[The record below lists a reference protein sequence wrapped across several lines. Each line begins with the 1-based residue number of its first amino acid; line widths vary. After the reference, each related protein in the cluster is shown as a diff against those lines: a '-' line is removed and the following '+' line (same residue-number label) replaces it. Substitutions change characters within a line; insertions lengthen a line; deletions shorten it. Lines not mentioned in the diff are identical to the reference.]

1 MKKSIFIFSI
11 LCIAVAWVGCDDML
25 DVTPKT
31 DFTDE
36 NFWKTEDDLKFAC
49 NRLYQ
54 QFTPLLYDLRAD
66 DQVGRI
72 EPNPISNGSWSI
84 PAQSSDWTN
93 PYAYIFTANNILVKA
108 ENAPTSESIRNR
120 YLSEARFFR
129 AWHYFELVCKYGDV
143 PLVLKPFAGT
153 TDPELKMPRTPRETV
168 IQQCYDDLEYAA
180 EWLPTRAD
188 MEAVNDE
195 FDRRRVTR
203 SAALALMVRIGL
215 HEGTMQKYHNLS
227 NESVWKAHLQKS
239 IDAYNLLK
247 VEGHQLYTNGSASVS
262 YGGAPV
268 AYMALFFDEVN
279 SSNKEVIFSKA
290 YGPNGITGSNASLHS
305 RSSSAWTSF
314 NITRSMVDYYLY
326 ADGLPREKSPLVF
339 TPESSFNHI
348 LGYESDGITPIAN
361 GMGARDPR
369 LPMSVLLYNDP
380 QQDKNAKILD
390 VLVSYS
396 LGQYAGYSPLDASMP
411 LGYLCKKGF
420 SGYRGSQ
427 DCTDIIVIRWGE
439 MLISYAEALYEMNG
453 AITDAQ
459 LNETVNALR
468 NRVGFAVPLTNAFVA
483 ANGLNMLEEIRRER
497 TVELMAENRRYAD
510 IIRWKIAET
519 VLPKA
524 IAGAKFNENEAFRGY
539 SQVADPSFSELY
551 TDASGKIAGVQ
562 EYPYPEANIR
572 IIEKASTRRFNP
584 AKDYFY
590 PIPSYEI
597 AQSDGNIT
605 QNPGWQ

>member
-11 LCIAVAWVGCDDML
+11 LCLAVAWIGCDDML
-25 DVTPKT
+25 NVTSKT
-31 DFTDE
+31 DFTDN
-36 NFWKTEDDLKFAC
+36 NFWKTENDLKAAC

-54 QFTPLLYDLRAD
+54 EFELLIYDLRAD
-66 DQVGRI
+66 DQFGRFY
-72 EPNPISNGSWSI
+72 PNEISNGSWSI
-84 PAQSSDWTN
+84 PDQSADWTN
-93 PYAYIFTANNILVKA
+93 PYHSIFTANNILVKA
-108 ENAPTSESIRNR
+108 ENAPISENIRNR

-143 PLVLKPFAGT
+143 PLVLKPFSGT
-153 TDPELKMPRTPRETV
+153 TDPGLKMNRTPRETV
-168 IQQCYDDLEYAA
+168 IQQCYADLEYAA
-180 EWLPTRAD
+180 EWLPTRAA

-227 NESVWKAHLQKS
+227 NELVWKAHLQKS

-262 YGGAPV
+262 YGNAPV
-268 AYMALFFDEVN
+268 GYMALFFDEVN

-290 YGPNGITGSNASLHS
+290 YGPNGITGSNAFLHGRS
-305 RSSSAWTSF
+305 RSCDIDF

-339 TPESSFNHI
+339 TPETSFNHI
-348 LGYESDGITPIAN
+348 LGYETDGITPIAN

-369 LPMSVLLYNDP
+369 LPMSVLLFNDP
-380 QQDKNAKILD
+380 QHDVNAKILD
-390 VLVSYS
+390 VLVSYQ
-396 LGQYAGYSPLDASMP
+396 LTGHGGKYLPLDSSKP
-411 LGYLCKKGF
+411 CGYVCKKGF
-420 SGYRGSQ
+420 SGPRYSE
-427 DCTDIIVIRWGE
+427 DFTDIIVIRWGE
-439 MLISYAEALYEMNG
+439 MLISYAEALYEING

-468 NRVGFAVPLTNAFVA
+468 DRVGFAVPLTNSFAA

-524 IAGAKFNENEAFRGY
+524 IVGAKFNENEASNGPA
-539 SQVADPSFSELY
+539 QAADPSFAELY

-562 EYPYPEANIR
+562 EYAYPEANIR
-572 IIEKASTRRFNP
+572 IAEKASTRRFNP

-597 AQSDGNIT
+597 AQSGGNIT
-605 QNPGWQ
+605 QNPGW